1 MRDVSASRRRGASR
15 LDPIAAAW
23 GGLVGAIGLM
33 TGSRREMASRLLIAG
48 VAFAVG
54 GFLAGVRTIDRRAA
68 HAVAACVVAYALYV
82 VFVVIAAVADWL
94 GGPDPPSL
102 IPGGLVDTVTAG
114 GVAVASALL
123 GGLLANSWLRPG
135 GQARRYS

>member
-1 MRDVSASRRRGASR
+1 MPGVSASRRRGASR

-33 TGSRREMASRLLIAG
+33 TGSRRELASRLVITCA
-48 VAFAVG
+48 AFAIG

-68 HAVAACVVAYALYV
+68 HAVASWAAGHGLWIA
-82 VFVVIAAVADWL
+82 FVVLAAVADAL

-102 IPGGLVDTVTAG
+102 TPHGHTDTLFALAAALLAALAG
-114 GVAVASALL
+114 GW
-123 GGLLANSWLRPG
+123 LANSWLRPG
-135 GQARRYS
+135 RQSRR

>member
-1 MRDVSASRRRGASR
+1 MPRVSASRRRGASR

-33 TGSRREMASRLLIAG
+33 TGSRRELAARLVITCA
-48 VAFAVG
+48 AFAVG

-68 HAVAACVVAYALYV
+68 HAVASWIAGHALWVA
-82 VFVVIAAVADWL
+82 FVVLAALADVL

-102 IPGGLVDTVTAG
+102 IPGGSSNTLL
-114 GVAVASALL
+114 AVLAALASALA
-123 GGLLANSWLRPG
+123 GGWVANSWLRPTG
-135 GQARRYS
+135 RSRRYS

>member
-1 MRDVSASRRRGASR
+1 MRAVSASRRRGASR

-33 TGSRREMASRLLIAG
+33 TGSRREMASRLVITCA
-48 VAFAVG
+48 AFAVG

-68 HAVAACVVAYALYV
+68 HALASWAVGHAMWVG
-82 VFVVIAAVADWL
+82 FVVLSAIADGL

-102 IPGGLVDTVTAG
+102 TPGGHTDTLTAAAAALAAALAG
-114 GVAVASALL
+114 GW
-123 GGLLANSWLRPG
+123 LANSWLRPG
-135 GQARRYS
+135 RQGRR